1 MKIEQTPIKDL
12 QIIIPT
18 VFTDERGYFFEAYH
32 QQKLEDLGL
41 SIDFIQDNQSF
52 SQKGT
57 IRGLHYQNPPYAQS
71 KLVRVLSGEIIDV
84 AVDLRKDSPTF
95 GQHYSILLSAEN
107 QKQLFIPQGFAHGFS
122 VLSETAT
129 ILYKCDEVYHKE
141 SEGGI
146 RFDDA
151 ELNIDWGVEVQSAVV
166 SEKDMALPSL
176 GLCNSQF

>member
-129 ILYKCDEVYHKE
+129 ILYKCDQVYHKE

-166 SEKDMALPSL
+166 SEKDMALASL

>member
-95 GQHYSILLSAEN
+95 GRHFSILLSAEN

-129 ILYKCDEVYHKE
+129 ILYKCDQVYHKE

-146 RFDDA
+146 RFDDT

>member
-1 MKIEQTPIKDL
+1 LKIEQTPIKDL